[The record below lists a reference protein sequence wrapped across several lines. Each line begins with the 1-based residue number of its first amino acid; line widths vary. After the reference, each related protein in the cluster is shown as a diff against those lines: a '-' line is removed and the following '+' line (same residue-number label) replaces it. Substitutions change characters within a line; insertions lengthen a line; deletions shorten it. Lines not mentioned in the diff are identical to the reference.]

1 MREPKTRKCVYP
13 CSRTGRGPQVYC
25 LMRFLEGF
33 RFSTIFKPK
42 NHRSV
47 RSVARFAQLL
57 HKHVDVTRAHARC
70 KRHRHAR
77 MDAQLHLKAGGRSR
91 AHTPTRTHT
100 LVHSYRLRRPDRRRR
115 QSACCKAPTSTR
127 GRLRQG
133 AEVRGYARPSPC
145 ARVCL
150 RGIKKRLVSGRS
162 RCRSAG

>member
-1 MREPKTRKCVYP
+1 MSRRITCTDRKDLGTRGLGARGIARGLREPVGEIVALCLCQACRRTAARVRSLLSSTHHTLHRCTCCARTKTRKCVCS

-47 RSVARFAQLL
+47 RSVARCAQVL

-77 MDAQLHLKAGGRSR
+77 MDAQLHVKAGGRSR
-91 AHTPTRTHT
+91 AQHQHARTH
-100 LVHSYRLRRPDRRRR
+100 
-115 QSACCKAPTSTR
+115 
-127 GRLRQG
+127 
-133 AEVRGYARPSPC
+133 
-145 ARVCL
+145 
-150 RGIKKRLVSGRS
+150 
-162 RCRSAG
+162 